1 MRGLIVAGLALFA
14 LSAPAHAQVLTCPD
28 LSLFAVKQTSAP
40 NGGPPAPNTVYLR
53 FEVRNVGRTT
63 FVSPNES
70 KQWVEAFLP
79 TSTTGIA
86 VHVVPTFG
94 SGPVSMP
101 SGNRQSGVLTAV
113 LPAGAPRS
121 GVMQVRI
128 VYVAPA
134 DGGAPAPQDCS
145 LANNVRSAPYR
156 IR

>member
-1 MRGLIVAGLALFA
+1 MRGLIVASLALLA
-14 LSAPAHAQVLTCPD
+14 LCAPAHAQVLTCPD
-28 LSLFAVKQTSAP
+28 LSLVALKQIP
-40 NGGPPAPNTVYLR
+40 PPAGAPTANTVYLR

-79 TSTTGIA
+79 TSTTGVAI
-86 VHVVPTFG
+86 HVIPVAG
-94 SGPVSMP
+94 SGPVSLP
-101 SGNRQSGVLTAV
+101 SGNRQSGVLTAT

-121 GVMQVRI
+121 GTMQARI
-128 VYVAPA
+128 IYVAPA

-145 LANNVRSAPYR
+145 LANNLRNAPYR